1 MAERMSCASEAA
13 FGRLPPTANTRGS
26 REVYENFYSTV
37 TFDRADRA
45 GAALGLL
52 WQRRDGLWKIVSY
65 QMVWEDAPTAAA
77 MPDLRSPLAPTP
89 LPRMTADP
97 VLLQASERFLDAWL
111 VRKNY
116 DDASALIS
124 PQAYACVNLYL
135 DPGEPP
141 KSTAAEQL
149 ARLRAGLERV
159 SVQAG
164 PGKPL
169 EQIIEPVEPSDARM
183 GVVDHP
189 RRTAFTLVAEPDWMG
204 PSQACEVRLQ
214 RGDVAATEEGA
225 ERGYGKYY
233 LAAMRF
239 ATTDAAGAVLVLGW
253 TRDADAWRI
262 VSFKIIEP

>member
-1 MAERMSCASEAA
+1 MTEPI
-13 FGRLPPTANTRGS
+13 GP
-26 REVYENFYSTV
+26 
-37 TFDRADRA
+37 

-65 QMVWEDAPTAAA
+65 QTVWEDAPTAAA
-77 MPDLRSPLAPTP
+77 MPDLRSPIAPAP

-97 VLLQASERFLDAWL
+97 VLRQAIERFLDAWL

-116 DDASALIS
+116 DEASALIP

-141 KSTAAEQL
+141 RSTAAEQL

-164 PGKPL
+164 PHERL

-189 RRTAFTLVAEPDWMG
+189 RRAAFTLVAKPDWMG
-204 PSQACEVRLQ
+204 PAQACEVRLP
-214 RGDVAATEEGA
+214 RGDVAPTEEGK
-225 ERGYGKYY
+225 ERGYGRYY
-233 LAAMRF
+233 IAAMRVI
-239 ATTDAAGAVLVLGW
+239 TTDASGAVFALEW

-262 VSFKIIEP
+262 VSFKVIEP